1 MNLWVIFLTRSSCW
15 QDCLKM
21 LPFSP
26 PVKGQIDRD
35 AGSVGMQIPEFFQ
48 VWYFKEPQEKYLRN
62 PKKGPFFGKSNL
74 DFA

>member
-1 MNLWVIFLTRSSCW
+1 
-15 QDCLKM
+15 M